1 MYILYIY
8 VYIIYICVY
17 LCIYIYI
24 YIYMRNIDKYICK
37 NARNEK
43 YRNISGSTES
53 T

>member
-1 MYILYIY
+1 MCIFMY
-8 VYIIYICVY
+8 
-17 LCIYIYI
+17 IYIYI
-24 YIYMRNIDKYICK
+24 YICMRNIDKYICK